1 MELQSFPGIKLL
13 NHKLLFNP
21 MKKMKNNI
29 LVFLMIPFLLALYT
43 ETGVAQPVKH
53 LPQVKNII
61 IMIGDGMGFNHI
73 QALNLYQDKK
83 NQIFENFP
91 VKLASATYP
100 AKAGEYEAG
109 NPSSNYIATGYNP
122 SLAWKDTAYLK
133 RDFTESA
140 ASGTALG
147 TGFKT
152 YNNAIGLSVNHD
164 TLENMTEW
172 AKATGRSAGVV
183 TSVPFCHATP
193 AGFTAHN
200 ISRVN
205 YSEIAQSMLFDSRC
219 DVIMGCGD
227 PGFDQNGQP
236 VKGAWKKAST
246 VIDSATWVS
255 LIQGSGKQTTF
266 QIHGATETV
275 RDIDRNGKPDPWTI
289 IRAREDFKKLTSG
302 KTPKRILGVPMI
314 NSTLQQGR
322 SLSNGETRDSQPFLS
337 PFISTV
343 PTLSE
348 MTLGALNV
356 LDNNSKGFF
365 LMVEGGAIDWAGHG
379 RQKGRLIEEMTDF
392 SLAVESVVEWV
403 EKNSSWDE
411 TLLVVTADHETG
423 LLWGDTPF
431 KQLVGKGKGTLPEM
445 TFFSSDHTNSL
456 VGFYATG
463 AGSELYRWYADEYDE
478 IRGPFIH
485 NSEVPQLM
493 RFLWFK

>member
-1 MELQSFPGIKLL
+1 
-13 NHKLLFNP
+13 
-21 MKKMKNNI
+21 MKNNI
-29 LVFLMIPFLLALYT
+29 IILQIIITLLSLFS
-43 ETGVAQPVKH
+43 EFGVAQPMHHMPK
-53 LPQVKNII
+53 VKNII

-100 AKAGEYEAG
+100 AKAGEFEAG

-152 YNNAIGLSVNHD
+152 YNNAIGLSVDHD

-205 YSEIAQSMLFDSRC
+205 YSEIARSMLFDSRC

-227 PGFDQNGQP
+227 PGFDQDGKP
-236 VKGAWKKAST
+236 VKGPWKKAST
-246 VIDSATWVS
+246 VIDSITWASLVS
-255 LIQGSGKQTTF
+255 GSGKQTTF
-266 QIHGATETV
+266 NVKGVNKIV
-275 RDIDRNGKPDPWTI
+275 RDIDKNGKPDSWTV
-289 IRAREDFKKLTSG
+289 IRTREEFVKLASG
-302 KTPKRILGVPMI
+302 KTPKRVLGVPMI
-314 NSTLQQGR
+314 GSTLQQGR
-322 SLSNGETRDSQPFLS
+322 SFTAGETRDSEPFIA

-343 PTLSE
+343 PTLKE
-348 MTLGALNV
+348 MALGALNV
-356 LDNNSKGFF
+356 LDNNKKGFF

-379 RQKGRLIEEMTDF
+379 RQKGRLIEEMQDF
-392 SLAVESVVEWV
+392 SLTVEAVMAWV
-403 EKNSSWDE
+403 EQNSNWDE

-423 LLWGDTPF
+423 LLWGTAPY
-431 KQLVGKGKGTLPEM
+431 QPLAGKGKGTIPEM
-445 TFFSSDHTNSL
+445 MFFSSDHTNSL
-456 VGFYATG
+456 VGLYAKG
-463 AGSELYRWYADEYDE
+463 AGSELYRWFADEYDE
-478 IRGPFIH
+478 VRGPFLH
-485 NSEVPQLM
+485 NSEVPQLI
-493 RFLWFK
+493 RFLWFR